1 MAFASAQEAVAAL
14 AARSASLADLREI
27 VTRFPELRPVV
38 AAYPQTDQ
46 PLLDWLG
53 GLHDPLIDAQLA
65 KRPGVTEFAE
75 TVFRPDPAGPG
86 ATPPTPDL
94 EPTVVRPLIQGL
106 PGPSANPTPPSYSSN
121 YPAGYDGQNRPPV
134 PGAAFTPGPQQVPA
148 QADAPLGQAADK
160 GRKRSALPVI
170 AISVLALVLVG
181 GGVWAAFATGLFGG
195 GASAKPTSA
204 SVVSSVAVPSH
215 SPAASASSAGSA
227 SASPSAPA
235 TTPAAAAIRCWDG
248 TVSTDGSACSLPTG
262 KDAGWSYLS
271 YAYPSLA
278 GHTDCEQ
285 VASTGGGTYKHPT
298 VMWECELG
306 DALIRYRYWESA
318 ADATGHYDAKF
329 TKKSTLATYAVS
341 IGGQPATG
349 WIKTDKDTAKG
360 PGGIKRVVLTMW
372 LPDQHLSMSVEG
384 NTKTSMW
391 AAFDLVR
398 TRPLAQLLG
407 HLDGTEPDEAPI
419 TAVSR

>member
-75 TVFRPDPAGPG
+75 TVFRPDPARPG

-181 GGVWAAFATGLFGG
+181 GGVWAAFATG
-195 GASAKPTSA
+195 
-204 SVVSSVAVPSH
+204 
-215 SPAASASSAGSA
+215 
-227 SASPSAPA
+227 
-235 TTPAAAAIRCWDG
+235 
-248 TVSTDGSACSLPTG
+248 
-262 KDAGWSYLS
+262 
-271 YAYPSLA
+271 
-278 GHTDCEQ
+278 
-285 VASTGGGTYKHPT
+285 
-298 VMWECELG
+298 
-306 DALIRYRYWESA
+306 
-318 ADATGHYDAKF
+318 HYDAKF
-329 TKKSTLATYAVS
+329 TKKSTLATYDVS

-398 TRPLAQLLG
+398 IRPLAQLLG
-407 HLDGTEPDEAPI
+407 HPDGTEPDEAPI